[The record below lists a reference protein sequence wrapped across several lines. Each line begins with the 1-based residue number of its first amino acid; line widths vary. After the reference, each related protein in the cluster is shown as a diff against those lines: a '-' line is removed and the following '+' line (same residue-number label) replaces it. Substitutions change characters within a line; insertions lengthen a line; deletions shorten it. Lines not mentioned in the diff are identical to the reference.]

1 MPSPVTLPTATIQ
14 DDFTTVLSEVHA
26 GIISSENI
34 WLSCYKD
41 GEPSIHGKISV
52 SLHEQDRDRVELVGR
67 GGVELFRS
75 SQVSLFFLEWEKDSF
90 IRLSIR
96 CCCCRR
102 RRRSFRSSADFEPG
116 AAWPLVISSGTPPGV
131 QDSGSI
137 LWISF
142 LRARFMRILHIRT
155 RNV

>member
-1 MPSPVTLPTATIQ
+1 MPPPVTLPTATIQ

-26 GIISSENI
+26 GITPSESI

-41 GEPSIHGKISV
+41 GESSIHGKISA
-52 SLHEQDRDRVELVGR
+52 SLHEKDRDRVELVGR
-67 GGVELFRS
+67 GGVELTRT
-75 SQVSLFFLEWEKDSF
+75 SQVSLFFPEWKNF
-90 IRLSIR
+90 IH
-96 CCCCRR
+96 
-102 RRRSFRSSADFEPG
+102 SSVVPIVGPSVRPLISSPG
-116 AAWPLVISSGTPPGV
+116 AAGPRNCSSGTQPAV

-142 LRARFMRILHIRT
+142 LRGRYTLILYIRT